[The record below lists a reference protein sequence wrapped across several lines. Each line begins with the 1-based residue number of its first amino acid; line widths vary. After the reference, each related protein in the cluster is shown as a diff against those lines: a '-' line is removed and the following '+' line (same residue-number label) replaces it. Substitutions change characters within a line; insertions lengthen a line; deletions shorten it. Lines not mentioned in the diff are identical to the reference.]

1 MTKINILHVDS
12 SGPNRQHVEKI
23 FAQQECSVIGVDGVE
38 AAIKK
43 IKQKLFDGMI
53 VEGPCVLEEMMNVD
67 CINNAGRIFVLSN
80 DASLSSKERAFSFNI
95 DDYLTYDMDESEV
108 LLRICAR
115 LHFNKVELWKG
126 ISLDPSGQGFY
137 FAEELHRLTRIEYRI
152 LQQLIRCGGETIS
165 RDDLINKAWPGEVVL
180 DQTLNTHVSN
190 LRSKIRPIGFDV
202 RALRNKGF
210 KLVD

>member
-12 SGPNRQHVEKI
+12 SGRNRQYVEKI
-23 FAQQECSVIGVDGVE
+23 FAQQEFTILSVDSVP

-43 IKQKLFDGMI
+43 IREKLFDGMI
-53 VEGPCVLEEMMNVD
+53 VEGPNVLEEIMNIE
-67 CINNAGRIFVLSN
+67 CIPNAGRIFVLSN
-80 DASLSSKERAFSFNI
+80 DDSLSSKERSFSFNI
-95 DDYLTYDMDESEV
+95 DDYLTFDMGESEI

-115 LHFNKVELWKG
+115 LHFNKIELWKG

-152 LQQLIRCGGETIS
+152 LQQLIRCAGETIS

-180 DQTLNTHVSN
+180 DQTLNTHISN
-190 LRSKIRPIGFDV
+190 LRSKIRLIGFDV

-210 KLVD
+210 KLID